1 MAPSSSTATPPMA
14 HKVLV
19 FGATGA
25 TGKHVVRKLLDRG
38 DTTVVAV
45 ARSKEKMVGLLKK
58 DADKE
63 EDETNENL
71 VVEELALTDLS
82 PKNFDELTEGCSAVV
97 SCLGH
102 NPSFQGMFRSGY
114 FVSDAAK
121 SLTKR
126 IESNRIESN
135 RIESRLIQNN
145 KPDRI
150 LCCAKTDSCQNS
162 FRRSCS
168 CISNNFLFS
177 HPIDRAPPPFPIPT
191 PVPNQQL
198 LGHNPSFQGMFR
210 SGYFVSD
217 AAKSLTKSIAS
228 GYDKKKGKKCR
239 LVWMGSDGVVHP
251 DGTTDPRRS
260 AFERGLIGLFRWL
273 LPPVSDNEMA
283 AEHLYQNAKKEDGDE
298 TVDWCVVRPGDLF
311 DADTDE
317 GDNRYETFDHTH
329 GSLFGGDTCVAR
341 IDVADFMADLA
352 TMESATYGKTYNH
365 KMPVIYKTGSKP
377 AEAK

>member
-1 MAPSSSTATPPMA
+1 MA

-121 SLTKR
+121 SLTK
-126 IESNRIESN
+126 
-135 RIESRLIQNN
+135 
-145 KPDRI
+145 
-150 LCCAKTDSCQNS
+150 
-162 FRRSCS
+162 
-168 CISNNFLFS
+168 
-177 HPIDRAPPPFPIPT
+177 
-191 PVPNQQL
+191 
-198 LGHNPSFQGMFR
+198 
-210 SGYFVSD
+210 
-217 AAKSLTKSIAS
+217 SIAS

-273 LPPVSDNEMA
+273 LPPVPDNEMA